1 MFESILIAN
10 RGEIA
15 VRIVRACRALGIRS
29 VAVFSEA
36 DQDALHVRMA
46 DEAHLCGPARATES
60 YLDVS
65 RIVEIAARARV
76 DAVHPGY
83 GFLSEN
89 ASFAEAIADAG
100 IVFIG
105 PSPEVIREMGLK
117 VASRNRMIAAGV
129 PVVPGCGEIH
139 DLETARKAA
148 VEIGYPIL
156 VKASAGGGG
165 RGMRRVDDEGE
176 LAAAIERAASEAAE
190 AFGDG
195 AIYLEKLLLNP
206 RHIEIQVMADSA
218 GHVVH
223 LGERECSIQRRHQKL
238 LEESPAHQMSPERR
252 SAMGAAA
259 TRAARS
265 VGYVG
270 AGTCEFLLDAGGDF
284 YFLEMNTRIQ
294 VEHPVTEAITGIDLV
309 QTQIRVAAGEELG
322 FHQQEIRFD
331 GHAIEARIYA
341 EDPDKGFLPSPGRIE
356 YWSAPSGEGI
366 RLDSGFEGGHT
377 ITPHYDPMIAK
388 LIAHGRD
395 RSQALARMAAA
406 LDEFTIAGI
415 RTGLPFL
422 RRLMINPT
430 FRAGAYDTGFI
441 EAEMSGGAG
450 PVSSDLRAIV
460 CGAVAVMSARGIG
473 DAGDDEARLEFDV
486 SLPKQAASRVTVL
499 SSRSPCRIEL
509 DGEEIAFEMNF
520 DSEPPILATIVRDGS
535 VTRAELLPRK
545 KGGFDVG
552 LRDRV
557 LRVRVAEIEA

>member
-15 VRIVRACRALGIRS
+15 VRIIRACRALGARS
-29 VAVFSEA
+29 VAVYSEA
-36 DQDALHVRMA
+36 DRDALHVRMA
-46 DEAHLCGPARATES
+46 DEAHPCGPARATES
-60 YLDVS
+60 YLDAS
-65 RIVEIAARARV
+65 RIVEIARQVGV
-76 DAVHPGY
+76 DAIHPGY

-89 ASFAEAIADAG
+89 ANFAEAVTAAG

-105 PSPEVIREMGLK
+105 PSPEVIRAMGRK
-117 VASRNRMIAAGV
+117 VASRERMIAAGV
-129 PVVPGCGEIH
+129 PVVPGSGEIL
-139 DLETARKAA
+139 DFESSRKAA
-148 VEIGYPIL
+148 AEIGYPIL

-165 RGMRRVDDEGE
+165 RGMRRVEGEAE

-195 AIYLEKLLLNP
+195 AIYLEKLLLRP
-206 RHIEIQVMADSA
+206 RHIEIQVMADTA

-223 LGERECSIQRRHQKL
+223 LGERECSIQRRHQKI
-238 LEESPAHQMSPERR
+238 LEEAPAHGMSGEDRA
-252 SAMGAAA
+252 AMGEAA

-294 VEHPVTEAITGIDLV
+294 VEHPVTEAITGVDLV
-309 QTQIRVAAGEELG
+309 EAQIRVAAGERLQFTQE
-322 FHQQEIRFD
+322 EIRID

-341 EDPDKGFLPSPGRIE
+341 EDPDKGFIPSPGRIE
-356 YWSAPSGEGI
+356 YWSAPSGEGV
-366 RLDSGFEGGHT
+366 RLDSGFEGGQT

-388 LIAHGRD
+388 LIVHGSD

-406 LDEFTIAGI
+406 LEEFTIAGI

-422 RRLMINPT
+422 RRLMTNQT

-450 PVSSDLRAIV
+450 PLSGDLRV
-460 CGAVAVMSARGIG
+460 VVLGAVAAMSARGLRES
-473 DAGDDEARLEFDV
+473 GDDEARPQFEV
-486 SLPKQAASRVTVL
+486 SFPKQAASHVTVL
-499 SSRSPCRIEL
+499 SSGSPCRIEL
-509 DGEEIAFEMNF
+509 DGEEIEFEMRF
-520 DSEPPILATIVRDGS
+520 DSEPPILATIIKGGS
-535 VTRAELLPRK
+535 ATRAEVLPRK
-545 KGGFDVG
+545 KGGYDIG

-557 LRVRVAEIEA
+557 LRVKVARVAP

>member
-29 VAVFSEA
+29 VAVYSEA
-36 DQDALHVRMA
+36 DRDALHVRMA

-60 YLDVS
+60 YLAAS
-65 RIVEIAARARV
+65 RIVEIAERARV

-117 VASRNRMIAAGV
+117 VASRDRMIAAGV

-148 VEIGYPIL
+148 AEIGYPIL

-165 RGMRRVDDEGE
+165 RGMRRVEDEGE
-176 LAAAIERAASEAAE
+176 LPAAIERAASEAAE

-195 AIYLEKLLLNP
+195 ALYLEKLLSNP

-238 LEESPAHQMSPERR
+238 LEEAPAHEMSPERR
-252 SAMGAAA
+252 SAMGDAA

-309 QTQIRVAAGEELG
+309 ETQIRVAAGEELR
-322 FHQQEIRFD
+322 FCQEEIRID

-341 EDPDKGFLPSPGRIE
+341 EDPDKGFIPSPGRIE

-366 RLDSGFEGGHT
+366 RLDSGFEGGQT

-388 LIAHGRD
+388 LIAHGSD

-422 RRLMINPT
+422 RRMMVNAT

-460 CGAVAVMSARGIG
+460 FGAVAVMSARGIDG
-473 DAGDDEARLEFDV
+473 ADDDEGRLEFEV
-486 SLPKQAASRVTVL
+486 SLPKQGASHVTVL

-509 DGEEIAFEMNF
+509 DGEEIAFELSF
-520 DSEPPILATIVRDGS
+520 DSEPPIVATIVRDGS

-545 KGGFDVG
+545 KGGFDIG

-557 LRVRVAEIEA
+557 LRVRVARIEA